1 MSSEKTCDGRAG
13 ITWLGFQRRQTV
25 SRYPYNFIT
34 AVHNKIKVAVMN
46 SKAFNGQRTR
56 ANKECECI
64 NLFKGYSNKSIQTD
78 NYSKKIKCNDQVGT
92 ASSEEKTLKQ
102 NILNNK
108 LVRHTKTKRRKIFN
122 NLIKSHIENLLKL
135 LKVREKLLID
145 RTTYLVSLFELQKER
160 LKAKGYLKE
169 YSKVN
174 KMQER
179 LLNQMREER
188 LYLKRLLNFTG
199 HKELLFSTK
208 TLGKLT
214 SQSTLKSST
223 TKQEL
228 CRTQNRPMFRAF
240 YSKTLPNFQTGSN
253 LCCFDSKG
261 NLFILSKGRK
271 ALGLPVNDVRRAVAQ
286 LIEFCS
292 PYIKQNLFDQLKRC
306 ETKTNLP
313 MLQADLQLKDEN
325 VVAKPNEDLELPPKK
340 SFLKEFNAI
349 WKAICDTQEAALE
362 DFTYYTTF
370 LNELFNEDFVERSQS
385 NMLKMK
391 GEDWPLKS
399 VFAARIMAI
408 LIDKIIFKTKNLDQV
423 CVCEILKSH
432 LSCILGAIKML
443 SNDLFE
449 FILSTD
455 YLNFYTRLIM
465 DLTVDIIREYCEFA
479 QEDITQMGCSLKLS
493 KILAALLV
501 RHSSQPRIQN
511 AQFYTIDKFKMENS
525 CENLDKIVIND
536 MYKSDVN
543 WPSYQCKEPELL
555 KLLINELV
563 ILHLNEII
571 QCVFSKRMII

>member
-1 MSSEKTCDGRAG
+1 MPSEKTYNGRAG
-13 ITWLGFQRRQTV
+13 TTWLGFQRRQTV
-25 SRYPYNFIT
+25 STYPYNFIT
-34 AVHNKIKVAVMN
+34 AIHNKIKVAVMN
-46 SKAFNGQRTR
+46 SKAFDGQRTR
-56 ANKECECI
+56 VNKECECI

-78 NYSKKIKCNDQVGT
+78 NYSKKNFKCNDQVGT

-122 NLIKSHIENLLKL
+122 NFIKSHIENLLKL

-160 LKAKGYLKE
+160 LKAKGYLKQ

-199 HKELLFSTK
+199 HKELLLPTK

-214 SQSTLKSST
+214 SQSTLRSST

-228 CRTQNRPMFRAF
+228 CRTQNRPMLRAF
-240 YSKTLPNFQTGSN
+240 YYSKALPNFQTGSN
-253 LCCFDSKG
+253 LCYFDSKG

-271 ALGLPVNDVRRAVAQ
+271 SLGFPVNDVRRAGAQ
-286 LIEFCS
+286 LIELCS

-313 MLQADLQLKDEN
+313 MLQADLQVKDEN
-325 VVAKPNEDLELPPKK
+325 FGAKHNEDLELPPKK

-349 WKAICDTQEAALE
+349 WNAICDKQEPALV

-370 LNELFNEDFVERSQS
+370 LNELFNEDFVERNQS

-399 VFAARIMAI
+399 VFAARIMTI
-408 LIDKIIFKTKNLDQV
+408 LIDKIILKTKNLDQV
-423 CVCEILKSH
+423 CVCEILKLH

-493 KILAALLV
+493 KTLAALLG
-501 RHSSQPRIQN
+501 RHSSQPRTQN
-511 AQFYTIDKFKMENS
+511 TQFYTIDKFKMENS
-525 CENLDKIVIND
+525 CDNLDKIVIND

-555 KLLINELV
+555 KLLISELV

-571 QCVFSKRMII
+571 QCVFSE